1 MNEAPD
7 VIQLGEEAGSG
18 SALAIPVFTVPAVY
32 EDPIKL
38 AVKRAMLMEITTAE
52 DYKAAAENVNM
63 LGKFKKFI
71 KEHALAL
78 GRPLRD
84 RAAKITADGDKYID
98 ELQPAYDIQA
108 KRMLVWKLAD
118 DAKIAA
124 AAEAQRLERVRLEQ
138 EAHQREVER
147 QRLLAEANAKE
158 ELAAKGIEA
167 GATKEDID
175 KAVADGKEAQALLA
189 QAAAIPEPSS
199 IPFIPQA
206 PLPQATTAKG
216 VKMDKRVILDSADV
230 TKLPAAYLV
239 VNEVLLKKHL
249 KDGLSVP
256 GCTFHFEEFISGTGR

>member
-7 VIQLGEEAGSG
+7 VIQLGEEAGGG
-18 SALAIPVFTVPAVY
+18 SALAIPVFTLPAIY

-38 AVKRAMLMEITTAE
+38 AIQRALTMEIKTAE
-52 DYKAAAENVNM
+52 DYKAAAENLNM
-63 LGKFKKFI
+63 LGKFTTFI
-71 KEHALAL
+71 KDSVTALR
-78 GRPLRD
+78 RPLKE
-84 RAAKITADGDKYID
+84 RADKISADGKVFLDQLD
-98 ELQPAYDIQA
+98 PAYLTQS
-108 KRMLVWKLAD
+108 KRMTTYKLEE
-118 DAKIAA
+118 DAKIKA

-158 ELAAKGIEA
+158 ELAAKAIEA
-167 GATKEDID
+167 AKTTGQVD
-175 KAVADGKEAQALLA
+175 KAVKAGEEAQALLA
-189 QAAAIPEPSS
+189 QAAAIPEPSA
-199 IPFIPQA
+199 IPFIVQA

-216 VKMDKRVILDSADV
+216 VKMDKRVILDSTDV

-256 GCTFHFEEFISGTGR
+256 GCTFHFEEYIAGTGR